1 MLRDDLFDVLERI
14 PEFDLTKTV
23 LQLRFNSAITVDVIC
38 RKEEDYL
45 VVRGREAGTNDEG
58 RLFFVPY
65 EDVLYVKIDKVY
77 KTADVKRMYGEKVTA
92 EDEYDPF
99 AQPEAAA
106 APAAAGAKPVDA
118 TPTPAAMNAH
128 DPATIAKNNL
138 LARIRAARTAA
149 GVPSTNG

>member
-14 PEFDLTKTV
+14 PVLELTKTV
-23 LQLRFNSAITVDVIC
+23 LQLRFNSAITIDVIC

-99 AQPEAAA
+99 AQAEVTA

-118 TPTPAAMNAH
+118 TPVPANLNAN

-138 LARIRAARTAA
+138 LARIRAARSAA
-149 GVPSTNG
+149 GVPSSNG